1 MQCPHCGA
9 ETRPGAGFCAH
20 CFGPLQGEAAIKG
33 ASTVAGSLAPGS
45 HLHGGR
51 YYIARILGWGG
62 VGAAWLANDQQRN
75 GRRVVIKEL
84 LSDAPDP
91 WRREQDFKQ
100 LSFEISILAHLDHP
114 FLPRVLDHFLD
125 RERYFLVCEYI
136 EGEHV
141 ERRLAQFSWPLAER
155 EVLVYASELLDLLD
169 YLENNSPPIFHGD
182 IKPTNIVIGQRDGDA
197 HLVNL
202 MPPTAQQARNRL
214 RQRPTLLGTPGY
226 AAPEQYQGQ
235 ADHRSDLYALAVT
248 LHQLLTGYDPRQQ
261 PPFSYPPVR
270 ALNPG
275 ISPET
280 ERVLMLALQA
290 DPNQRYQHAALMKR
304 EIDAILLRHFGVPF
318 STPAP
323 ATGQGTSLPLAA
335 SASPVSGLLG
345 QPQTPPPATAA
356 VTQADRLSLSPSS
369 QPSQATQPAQ
379 SESLRPIRRR
389 RRQPML
395 ARPLTLGKRQ
405 VPLSHLLLVIGLLV
419 VILGATVLLA
429 LPRLTGPG
437 DSTAARRSGAAA
449 PPALAP
455 SPPTLPNGIGGYTV
469 TDPATGQKDYI
480 GISDGRAA
488 FDTNR
493 PDGKLK
499 QQAAQHLQSGD
510 VGGAAALWQSALS
523 LDENDAE
530 ALIYLEDQ
538 RVLSSGSPYITF
550 VVATMLSGPDPAA
563 VGAGRGDLQGA
574 YLAQKE
580 YNSGGKLGGGLQVRL
595 LIANSGG
602 NSLFATTVAQQIVQ
616 AARAD
621 KTIVGIMGW
630 PYSSRALN
638 ALPILAQAHLPMVS
652 ETASSDLLT
661 GRSPYFFRVCPS
673 DHQQGLIG
681 ADYSYQR
688 LQARRVAL
696 FFDPAD
702 AYSQSLATAFS
713 TRYRSDGGSIVVSEQ
728 YTVGKSGNLPALLRD
743 ALMHQPDLIYFAG
756 FSADV
761 AGLLSSLPTS
771 GPFAHLQVMGGDG
784 LYLLQGYPKSARAG
798 FLRLHFTAFAYP
810 DEWGYLALPQPAF
823 FTTYAQVFNAN
834 GQQSGYGYTRPF
846 TDSMLAYDATLVL
859 LEAGRSL
866 ISSGKAAFNGQDLQ
880 QALARLN
887 GSRSVQGISGVI
899 AFGSDG
905 NPQNKAVVVLTVDSV
920 GHIKLESIQG
930 RFLK

>member
-1 MQCPHCGA
+1 
-9 ETRPGAGFCAH
+9 
-20 CFGPLQGEAAIKG
+20 
-33 ASTVAGSLAPGS
+33 
-45 HLHGGR
+45 
-51 YYIARILGWGG
+51 
-62 VGAAWLANDQQRN
+62 
-75 GRRVVIKEL
+75 
-84 LSDAPDP
+84 
-91 WRREQDFKQ
+91 
-100 LSFEISILAHLDHP
+100 
-114 FLPRVLDHFLD
+114 
-125 RERYFLVCEYI
+125 
-136 EGEHV
+136 
-141 ERRLAQFSWPLAER
+141 
-155 EVLVYASELLDLLD
+155 
-169 YLENNSPPIFHGD
+169 
-182 IKPTNIVIGQRDGDA
+182 
-197 HLVNL
+197 
-202 MPPTAQQARNRL
+202 MPPTAQRVRNRL

-235 ADHRSDLYALAVT
+235 ADHRSDLYALAAT
-248 LHQLLTGYDPRQQ
+248 MHQLLTGYDPRQQ
-261 PPFSYPPVR
+261 PLLSYPPVR

-280 ERVLMLALQA
+280 EHVLMVALQP
-290 DPNQRYQHAALMKR
+290 DPHQRYQHAALMKR
-304 EIDAILLRHFGVPF
+304 EIDAILLHHFGVPF

-323 ATGQGTSLPLAA
+323 TTGQGSSPPPVVSAGPA
-335 SASPVSGLLG
+335 SGWLG
-345 QPQTPPPATAA
+345 QPQTPPSVAA
-356 VTQADRLSLSPSS
+356 PPVQTGSLAQQAVPVQS
-369 QPSQATQPAQ
+369 AQPA
-379 SESLRPIRRR
+379 RPISSRPDKQRR
-389 RRQPML
+389 L
-395 ARPLTLGKRQ
+395 ALLSRPLTLGKRN
-405 VPLSHLLLVIGLLV
+405 VPLFHLLIVIGLLV

-429 LPRLTGPG
+429 LPRLTGAG
-437 DSTAARRSGAAA
+437 GSTAARPGASPA
-449 PPALAP
+449 PPTAP
-455 SPPTLPNGIGGYTV
+455 SPPPLPNGIGGYPV

-523 LDENDAE
+523 VDENDAE

-580 YNSGGKLGGGLQVRL
+580 YNSSGKLGGGLQVRL

-621 KTIVGIMGW
+621 KTIVGVMGW

-728 YTVGKSGNLPALLRD
+728 YTVGKPDNLPALLRN
-743 ALMHQPDLIYFAG
+743 ALTHQPDLIYFAG
-756 FSADV
+756 FSADI
-761 AGLLSSLPTS
+761 ASLLSSLPTS

-784 LYLLQGYPKSARAG
+784 LYLLQGYPKNARAG

-834 GQQSGYGYTRPF
+834 GQQGGYGYTRPF
-846 TDSMLAYDATLVL
+846 TDSILAYDATLVL
-859 LEAGRSL
+859 LEAGRTL
-866 ISSGKAAFNGQDLQ
+866 ISSGKTVFTGQDLQ
-880 QALARLN
+880 QALAHLN
-887 GSRSVQGISGVI
+887 GARSVQGISGVI

-905 NPQNKAVVVLTVDSV
+905 NPQNKAVVVLMVDSV

-930 RFLK
+930 HFLK